1 MNTTTMPGENT
12 QNSALLR
19 AESGNSAAP
28 QVAAE
33 IVESQPMTSDVFP
46 DFAVSLEETARR
58 VKMLQQYVREHMVEG
73 EDFGVIPGS
82 TKPTLFKPGAEKL
95 NAVFGLA
102 PIVEISNR
110 IEDWDKGFV
119 SYEIKVTLVNKRT
132 QQIEAEGIGS
142 CNSKERR
149 YARQDAPSISNT
161 VLKMAKKRALI
172 DATLSATRAS
182 GLFTQDLED
191 MDDSAR
197 GGGGWNSNTPR
208 HEPRRAPSHDNR
220 SSDHRNGDG
229 RGSDGRGNDARGESR
244 PEPEAAASR
253 DGEPSTPTQS
263 TPAQSSGWSGGDNY
277 LTDAQHRAIL
287 AIAGRVFGRPAT
299 AEDFAQLTEKPVEE
313 LTKGEASSLIDRL
326 RFRLAEQQGAPS
338 GARGGRDNSF
348 NRSAQRNGQSGGQNR

>member
-1 MNTTTMPGENT
+1 MQNTTMPGEATANNT
-12 QNSALLR
+12 MLR
-19 AESGNSAAP
+19 AESHDPSNNSGVAEST
-28 QVAAE
+28 AAE
-33 IVESQPMTSDVFP
+33 RPTDVFL

-73 EDFGVIPGS
+73 EDFGIIPGS

-95 NAVFGLA
+95 NSVFGLA
-102 PIVEISNR
+102 PVVEITNR
-110 IEDWDKGFV
+110 VEDWDKGFV
-119 SYEIKVTLVNKRT
+119 SYEIKVTLINKRT

-191 MDDSAR
+191 LDDNNAR
-197 GGGGWNSNTPR
+197 NWSGGAPR
-208 HEPRRAPSHDNR
+208 Q
-220 SSDHRNGDG
+220 
-229 RGSDGRGNDARGESR
+229 ESR
-244 PEPEAAASR
+244 PAPRAETR
-253 DGEPSTPTQS
+253 NDGAREEQS
-263 TPAQSSGWSGGDNY
+263 TPSEPRQHWSGSGDSN

-299 AEDFAQLTEKPVEE
+299 AEDFSQLSDKPVED
-313 LTKGEASSLIDRL
+313 LTKGEASALIDRL
-326 RFRLAEQQGAPS
+326 RFRLAENQGGTQNGATS
-338 GARGGRDNSF
+338 GARGNF
-348 NRSAQRNGQSGGQNR
+348 NRASQNGAPRNNR

>member
-1 MNTTTMPGENT
+1 MPGEST
-12 QNSALLR
+12 HNSAMLR
-19 AESGNSAAP
+19 AESSPNAAHD
-28 QVAAE
+28 VSAE
-33 IVESQPMTSDVFP
+33 IVNSQPMTADVFP

-95 NAVFGLA
+95 NSVFGLA
-102 PIVEISNR
+102 PIVEITNR

-119 SYEIKVTLVNKRT
+119 SYEIKVTLINKRT

-191 MDDSAR
+191 MDDVR
-197 GGGGWNSNTPR
+197 GGGNWNSNAPR
-208 HEPRRAPSHDNR
+208 QEPRRATNIDN
-220 SSDHRNGDG
+220 RNGDG
-229 RGSDGRGNDARGESR
+229 RSSENR
-244 PEPEAAASR
+244 PEPKRDAGR
-253 DGEPSTPTQS
+253 DGGEQS
-263 TPAQSSGWSGGDNY
+263 TPAEARPAQSGTPSGGWSGGDNY

-348 NRSAQRNGQSGGQNR
+348 NRSAQRNDQPNGQNR

>member
-1 MNTTTMPGENT
+1 MPNTSVPGEVSSQNAMLRTESHDQNVATST
-12 QNSALLR
+12 Q
-19 AESGNSAAP
+19 P
-28 QVAAE
+28 
-33 IVESQPMTSDVFP
+33 TDVFP

-95 NAVFGLA
+95 NSIFGLA

-110 IEDWDKGFV
+110 IEDWEKGFV
-119 SYEIKVTLVNKRT
+119 SYEVKVSLVNKRT
-132 QQIEAEGIGS
+132 QQVEAEGIGS

-149 YARQDAPSISNT
+149 YARQDAPSIANT

-191 MDDSAR
+191 MDDVR
-197 GGGGWNSNTPR
+197 GNWNANTPR
-208 HEPRRAPSHDNR
+208 PEPRRENRPGEGRPEAPESGPREAKNAPSE
-220 SSDHRNGDG
+220 
-229 RGSDGRGNDARGESR
+229 AR
-244 PEPEAAASR
+244 
-253 DGEPSTPTQS
+253 QN
-263 TPAQSSGWSGGDNY
+263 WSGGGDNN

-299 AEDFAQLTEKPVEE
+299 GEDFAQLTDKPVEE
-313 LTKGEASSLIDRL
+313 LSKGEASALIDRL
-326 RFRLAEQQGAPS
+326 RFRLAENQGSANGS
-338 GARGGRDNSF
+338 LSASRGGRENF
-348 NRSAQRNGQSGGQNR
+348 NRSSQNSQHNTSRNNRPPQQ